1 MCEKITAGCNQQAIN
16 NDKKNPLGQFHFKT
30 RLKFSNYLY
39 VMREDTT
46 LDIFGPLFIDKI
58 DQKYH
63 KGKKYE

>member
-1 MCEKITAGCNQQAIN
+1 MI
-16 NDKKNPLGQFHFKT
+16 KKNLLVQFLFKT
-30 RLKFSNYLY
+30 RLKFSIYLY

>member
-1 MCEKITAGCNQQAIN
+1 
-16 NDKKNPLGQFHFKT
+16 
-30 RLKFSNYLY
+30 
-39 VMREDTT
+39 MREDTT